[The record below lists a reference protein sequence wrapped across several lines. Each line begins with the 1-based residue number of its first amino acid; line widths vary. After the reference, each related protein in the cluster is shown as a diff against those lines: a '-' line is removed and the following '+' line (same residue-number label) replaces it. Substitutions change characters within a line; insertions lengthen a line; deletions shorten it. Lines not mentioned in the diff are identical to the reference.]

1 MMLRNLLNLPRAHIT
16 NFEVDKNDIVG
27 GQVEKTD
34 TLEVIV
40 RAGSKRGAM
49 LTGRIQAAQMIP
61 FREQSIDKVEQ
72 LDSTRFLNK
81 WRITVQDQDSAA
93 NSVR

>member
-1 MMLRNLLNLPRAHIT
+1 MFRNLLNLPRAHIT
-16 NFEVDKNDIVG
+16 NFEIDRDDKVG
-27 GQVEKTD
+27 GQVEKND

-61 FREQSIDKVEQ
+61 FREQSIDRIEQ
-72 LDSTRFLNK
+72 LDSMRFLNK
-81 WRITVQDQDSAA
+81 WRITIQDQDSVAGR
-93 NSVR
+93 VQ

>member
-1 MMLRNLLNLPRAHIT
+1 MFRNLLNLPRAHIT
-16 NFEVDKNDIVG
+16 NFEVDRDDKVG
-27 GQVEKTD
+27 GQVEKND

-61 FREQSIDKVEQ
+61 FREQSVDRVEQ
-72 LDSTRFLNK
+72 LDSMRFLNK
-81 WRITVQDQDSAA
+81 WRITIQDQDSVAGR
-93 NSVR
+93 VQ